1 MANFNNLQMANA
13 LLAHEKLS
21 IKSTL
26 FGLKKQ
32 LVYIP
37 TGSPVKVIRDNYH
50 ADAIAPLQRIIE
62 SDSKGLATAVKAFRV
77 KKQPIGNVELDICI
91 SDDKNFVALQLL
103 QFGDEYAYHPITDPA
118 FFEGEQAQLIAST
131 LCN

>member
-21 IKSTL
+21 VKSIL
-26 FGLKKQ
+26 FGLKKR

-50 ADAIAPLQRIIE
+50 ADAVDQLRRIIE
-62 SDSKGLATAVKAFRV
+62 SDDKGLAAAVKSFRA
-77 KKQPIGNVELDICI
+77 KKQPIGNVELDICL
-91 SDDKNFVALQLL
+91 SEDKNFVALQLL
-103 QFGDEYAYHPITDPA
+103 RFGDEYAYHPITEPA
-118 FFEGEQAQLIAST
+118 FFEGEQAQLVSSI
-131 LCN
+131 L